1 MLTRA
6 AREEQEHRDRT
17 VTMTTTLTGTGICT
31 VSPPEPVGDRGG
43 RVLGFVVRRV
53 VSGLL
58 VLLVTSVSIF
68 TLFFYGPSDPA
79 LAYCPEMHCSPDRL
93 ERVRHSLHLDDPVEQ
108 QYADYMK
115 GIFVGRDFQAGA
127 ITIKCSAP
135 CLGVSF
141 KLRVD
146 VASLLWSRFPAT
158 LSIALGGA
166 ALFLAFGVGL
176 GVLAARSR
184 GTPVDK
190 LIVGGALVVNAMPF
204 YLLALLAWLLLISQW
219 GLFPESGYH
228 SPFHDGPLAWVKGLL
243 LAWLVLGV
251 TFATDYARFSRG
263 SMVEALNED
272 FVRTARAKGLS
283 ERRTVLRHALRA
295 ALVPVVT
302 IFGLDLA
309 ELLGGTVF
317 LERIFDIQGIGIT
330 ALDALGTKDLPII
343 SATILIAAFLI
354 VVANVL
360 VDVVYSLLDPRV
372 RLY

>member
-1 MLTRA
+1 M
-6 AREEQEHRDRT
+6 
-17 VTMTTTLTGTGICT
+17 
-31 VSPPEPVGDRGG
+31 
-43 RVLGFVVRRV
+43 LGFVVRRI

-68 TLFFYGPSDPA
+68 ALFFYGPADPA

-108 QYADYMK
+108 QYAHYML

-127 ITIKCSAP
+127 ITIECPAP

-141 KLRVD
+141 KLRTNVT
-146 VASLLWSRFPAT
+146 SLLWSRFPAT

-166 ALFLAFGVGL
+166 ALFLVIGVGL
-176 GVLAARSR
+176 GTLAARSR
-184 GTPVDK
+184 GTPTDK
-190 LIVGGALVVNAMPF
+190 LIVGGTLFINAMPF
-204 YLLALLAWLLLISQW
+204 YLLALLAWLLLISKF
-219 GLFPESGYH
+219 GIFPESGYY
-228 SPFHDGPLAWVKGLL
+228 SPFHDGPMAWVKGLV

-283 ERRTVLRHALRA
+283 ERRTLLRHALRA

-330 ALDALGTKDLPII
+330 ALDAIGTKDLPII
-343 SATILIAAFLI
+343 SATVLIAAFLI

-360 VDVVYSLLDPRV
+360 VDIVYSLIDPRV